1 MKNLFLLLFLFIL
14 LACGKE
20 DSESVSSS
28 TQPTFP
34 DNETL
39 IPNQTERIDYKRAL
53 SIAQAAPTRFGGE
66 FTKGVTKTVL
76 QGEPIVSQVI
86 STKSDNTQIDT
97 LMYIFNYAEGGYA
110 VIPTLDIE
118 SDLIA
123 YIEEGEFNIQDT
135 VTDDLSRFLVSLMM
149 DYQKSV
155 LAKYTQDTL
164 ATKAELVRPSGRSEG
179 PMCTRIEISS
189 NRFYDFGDPVPPPSE
204 AYRDGIKY
212 YKTRGCYMPMRS
224 VNSYHKYHGPLLTT
238 SWGQRDPYNAQAK
251 LIGNTRAKTGCVAMA
266 VAQIMVYHGNPA
278 KYPSTILNFEVPSAF
293 HRYVGMNT
301 SLAAMKK
308 IKDLNTQGSFAA
320 RDHISRFIAIIG
332 YMLKND
338 WGVGST
344 SAKDKEV
351 PKVFNNMGYGAGG
364 LLSYNGIATE
374 ASLNGNEPVYIT
386 GWDKYLISGHAWV
399 VDGYKIENY
408 KETEYIYYFDANC
421 GYNGRGMTADG
432 LSIRNIYFHH
442 NFGWSGGANGY
453 YIDGV
458 FDTSKRYEATG
469 GEIQDNDV
477 YSRIEIIP
485 NITAIK

>member
-39 IPNQTERIDYKRAL
+39 IPYQTERIDYKRAL

-149 DYQKSV
+149 DYQQSVVATYNTSVTKGMLRPDPRKDPIGPKCRNVV
-155 LAKYTQDTL
+155 LAGGMNYNFGEPT
-164 ATKAELVRPSGRSEG
+164 AEAEVQSR
-179 PMCTRIEISS
+179 
-189 NRFYDFGDPVPPPSE
+189 GDE
-204 AYRDGIKY
+204 Y
-212 YKTRGCYMPMRS
+212 YKTYGCYLPMR
-224 VNSYHKYHGPLLTT
+224 YTDHEEKYLGPLLTT
-238 SWGQRDPYNAQAK
+238 TWGQGDPYNAQTK

-293 HRYVGMNT
+293 RYVGMNT

-308 IKDLNTQGSFAA
+308 IKDLKTQGSFAA
-320 RDHISRFIAIIG
+320 RDHISRFIAVIG

-344 SAKDKEV
+344 GAKDKEV

-374 ASLNGNEPVYIT
+374 ASLNSGEPVYIT
-386 GWDKYLISGHAWV
+386 GWEKYLISGHAWV
-399 VDGYKIENY
+399 VDGYK
-408 KETEYIYYFDANC
+408 TEDYTEEFYYYYFGPDGA
-421 GYNGRGMTADG
+421 YHGRRRQSNVGT
-432 LSIRNIYFHH
+432 SYTHIYFHH
-442 NFGWSGGANGY
+442 NFGWSGNANGY

-458 FDTSKRYEATG
+458 FDTSKVYEATG
-469 GEIQDNDV
+469 DEIQDNDV